1 MIFSRNCRAPP
12 GAVAS
17 THPMKAVVRFAA
29 ELPGQWVDVHRRS
42 RPRRAHPAHLPVDQ
56 LRSDVLAE
64 LRAFANGADQHDDM
78 TMVLMKIEIPA

>member
-1 MIFSRNCRAPP
+1 
-12 GAVAS
+12 
-17 THPMKAVVRFAA
+17 MKAPVRFAA

-42 RPRRAHPAHLPVDQ
+42 RLRRAHPAHLPVDQ
-56 LRSDVLAE
+56 LRSFILAE